1 MTEVNLVK
9 RLIVLGITLSLATGV
24 IACTREKPFDLPTTG
39 VAQVSTP
46 VPAAITPGVSGAVT
60 TLVPGPTETPSPTV
74 TLVVPPPT
82 LVVPTVPITSSTPSA
97 PLAGTATTYT
107 VQWGD
112 WMRKIAEKHGV
123 TVEALIVAN
132 PTINPNRIF
141 PGQVLNIP
149 APGGAI
155 PTPAAGAT
163 PIPPSG
169 APTTYTV
176 QQGEWFYQI
185 ARKFNISVAQ
195 LQAANPGVN
204 PNFLYP
210 GQVLRIPGEGA
221 PISPTPGSVMPT
233 PGSGASSTYT
243 VQPGDTLSSIAVKFK
258 TTPMALQIANNLAN
272 PNAIYPGLVL
282 IVPAQP

>member
-1 MTEVNLVK
+1 MTEVTLVK
-9 RLIVLGITLSLATGV
+9 RLIVLGITLSLALSV

-39 VAQVSTP
+39 VAQGPTP
-46 VPAAITPGVSGAVT
+46 VPAAITPGISGAVT

-82 LVVPTVPITSSTPSA
+82 LVVPTVPVTTPIPS
-97 PLAGTATTYT
+97 AGTATTYT

-123 TVEALIVAN
+123 SVEALLAAN
-132 PTINPNRIF
+132 PTLNPNLIF

-149 APGGAI
+149 PAGGAM
-155 PTPAAGAT
+155 PTPSTGAAT
-163 PIPPSG
+163 PVPPSG
-169 APTTYTV
+169 GPTTYTV

-210 GQVLRIPGEGA
+210 GQVLRIPGEGV
-221 PISPTPGSVMPT
+221 PITPTPGGATPT
-233 PGSGASSTYT
+233 PGSGTSSTYT
-243 VQPGDTLSSIAVKFK
+243 VQPGDTLSSIAVRFK
-258 TTPMALQIANNLAN
+258 TTAYALQIANNLPN

-282 IVPAQP
+282 IVPAQ